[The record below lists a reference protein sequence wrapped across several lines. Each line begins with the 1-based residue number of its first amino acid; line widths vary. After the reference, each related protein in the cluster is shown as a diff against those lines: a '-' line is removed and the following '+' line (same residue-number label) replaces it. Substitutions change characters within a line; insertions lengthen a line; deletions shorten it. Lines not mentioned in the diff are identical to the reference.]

1 MAYLLPGDQ
10 SKNEAFVHCL

>member
-1 MAYLLPGDQ
+1 MAYLVPGDQ